1 PNPIDPSHGAKDASA
16 RAARRPTGQI
26 LPAIE
31 RQLPGCVRQA
41 GAVWGMIRALS
52 NNFGGTIMK
61 LALLVSTLL
70 ISAVLLAMPADSTVT
85 YVDHEKVGK
94 GGNLATAP
102 DLSVSVNRR
111 TGPGQVE
118 VHDKETDTFYV
129 LDGEATIVT
138 GGTMVGGKVSRPNQ
152 QLGTSI
158 TGGETRHLAKG
169 DVMVIPAGVPHWF
182 KEVPK
187 EINYY
192 VVKVIKP

>member
-1 PNPIDPSHGAKDASA
+1 
-16 RAARRPTGQI
+16 
-26 LPAIE
+26 
-31 RQLPGCVRQA
+31 
-41 GAVWGMIRALS
+41 
-52 NNFGGTIMK
+52 MK
-61 LALLVSTLL
+61 LLLLATTLL
-70 ISAVLLAMPADSTVT
+70 ISAVLLAAPADSTVS
-85 YVDHEKVGK
+85 YFDHEKVAK
-94 GGNLATAP
+94 GGTLVKAP
-102 DLSVSVNRR
+102 DLSVSMNRR

-118 VHDKETDTFYV
+118 VHDKETDTFYI

-138 GGTMVGGKVSRPNQ
+138 GGTMIGGTRNFATPGQ

-158 TGGETRHLAKG
+158 NGGETRHLAKG